1 MTART
6 VLRGVAAASLAIMA
20 AAVAAGDDAFV
31 VEPADARTNY
41 FAGRAAECDTVIRG
55 GVAVEGS
62 LIWALAAGNRVL
74 ANGAVPVRHPGRG
87 ATNAAVSVQ
96 LPAGRDGVVAD
107 AVLTTVLADAAG
119 NRLGAATRKVRIFP
133 ADPFFDRRRW
143 LESLRIAIIDPEGRT
158 ERLLT
163 AAGVPLMLTRADAD
177 IAALMPQVILVGEG
191 LAWADHPRLAA
202 DLVHLCGRG
211 VNVLCLAPASGTFLL
226 PGNDDPHNV
235 PRHPVHAAAG
245 RCGRRLRR
253 AARLARLVEGRRY
266 RGQSALDRRRP
277 RGGGGPGRRHTGRL
291 AVARSPIWRPRG
303 GPAGGNVPRLRPRRR
318 RPLGGDAG
326 RPVPARR
333 AP

>member
-20 AAVAAGDDAFV
+20 AAVAAGDDAV
-31 VEPADARTNY
+31 VIEPADARTNY

-163 AAGVPLMLTRADAD
+163 AAGVPLMLARADAD
-177 IAALMPQVILVGEG
+177 IAALQPQVILVGEG

-211 VNVLCLAPASGTFLL
+211 VNVLCLAPASGTFPL
-226 PGNDDPHNV
+226 PGNDDPLADA
-235 PRHPVHAAAG
+235 RAT
-245 RCGRRLRR
+245 RLTLRR
-253 AARLARLVEGRRY
+253 ADVVADFADREAVVARAGSTPAGWPWLEARFGAREEDPPAGTFIVCGLGIVAHWEETPAARYLLAALLARLTPPSDASQDSKSLPEN
-266 RGQSALDRRRP
+266 P
-277 RGGGGPGRRHTGRL
+277 R
-291 AVARSPIWRPRG
+291 
-303 GPAGGNVPRLRPRRR
+303 
-318 RPLGGDAG
+318 
-326 RPVPARR
+326 
-333 AP
+333 